1 LGSPEK
7 SSYEK
12 RMKNQYVGDINDYF
26 KYGILRTLA
35 AGGFTP
41 MHIGWMLTPDD
52 SRSDGSLTSY
62 LSQPAN
68 YASYDPA
75 LFELMGSVFKP
86 GCERSIGLIE
96 TGNILPGA
104 EFESALVPQALAER
118 EAYMQ
123 RIAAGAVGK
132 ELIFLDPDNGLEV
145 KSVPKGRKNADK
157 FLFFDEVEAL
167 FATGASLLIY
177 QHYPRVQRE
186 SYTRTLCAGLSTT
199 AGGAEL
205 LTIQSS
211 RVLFALLLQPGHA
224 LRGPSLVERFQH
236 TYADQLTPAMRRPHD
251 GFAASR
257 V

>member
-1 LGSPEK
+1 
-7 SSYEK
+7 
-12 RMKNQYVGDINDYF
+12 MKNQYVGDINDYF

-68 YASYDPA
+68 YRSYDPA

-86 GCERSIGLIE
+86 GCERSIELIE
-96 TGNILPGA
+96 AGNILPGA
-104 EFESALVPQALAER
+104 EFESGLVPQPLPER
-118 EAYMQ
+118 AAYIQ
-123 RIAAGAVGK
+123 RIANHTVGK
-132 ELIFLDPDNGLEV
+132 KLLFLDPDNGLEI

-157 FLFFDEVEAL
+157 FLFFDEVATL

-186 SYTRTLCAGLSTT
+186 PYTRSLCERLSTT
-199 AGGAEL
+199 VGGAEI
-205 LTIQSS
+205 LTIQTS
-211 RVLFALLLQPGHA
+211 RVLFALLLQSNHTSH
-224 LRGPSLVERFQH
+224 GPKLVKRLQLS
-236 TYADQLTPAMRRPHD
+236 YADQLSPAMRRPANA
-251 GFAASR
+251 FAWEQD
-257 V
+257 